1 MAVPLGTEEN
11 CRIPVMI
18 VRFEVLKAVT
28 VKKILGYHS
37 M

>member
-11 CRIPVMI
+11 CKILFMI

-28 VKKILGYHS
+28 IEKILGYHI